1 MKSVHNLCRS
11 GGVFVFSEVCLLVN
25 NGKRKLTIWS
35 RNFICVLIANS
46 LLGFSH
52 TAVNTLVA
60 TYATYLGA
68 GPKLMGLLTGMF
80 FGVALAMRP
89 VAGPVTTRVNKRIL
103 MISVFGLGCLVN
115 LGYALFHNI
124 TMFVIFRFLNGVQYS
139 LIGSL
144 CVTLAADSLPPEKMA
159 SGLGVFGVGSAAATA
174 VAPSIGIWL
183 KELGT
188 SIRDV
193 DLGFTFVFLLAAIGM
208 GIALIPCIL
217 LIPDKKSRQ
226 DMQMV
231 GKWYSNIATKH
242 AIVPTIVMTL
252 VTISYSLYNAY
263 TVNFGTEAN
272 IAKIGIFFTVL
283 AVAMLCIRP
292 LSGALTD
299 KLGLKKMLI
308 PGMLIFSLS
317 FIFVGFAKS
326 LPLVLAGAFLAAI
339 GYGTSQPGIQS
350 MCMQCE
356 PPVRRAVASNT
367 LFIGIDLGYFL
378 GPVIGGYI
386 YGASSYRH
394 VMFAGCVPAAVA
406 CLIFVTT
413 WRIYSKRAKDVREMI

>member
-1 MKSVHNLCRS
+1 MENK
-11 GGVFVFSEVCLLVN
+11 
-25 NGKRKLTIWS
+25 KLTIWS

-60 TYATYLGA
+60 TYATHLGA

-124 TMFVIFRFLNGVQYS
+124 TMFVIFRFFNGIQYS

-174 VAPSIGIWL
+174 VSPSIGIWL
-183 KELGT
+183 KDLGT
-188 SIRDV
+188 AMRDV
-193 DLGFTFVFLLAAIGM
+193 DLGFTFVFLLAAAGM
-208 GIALIPCIL
+208 GVALIPCIL
-217 LIPDKKSRQ
+217 LIPDKKSKQ
-226 DMQMV
+226 DMEIV

-252 VTISYSLYNAY
+252 IVISYSLYNAY
-263 TVNFGTEAN
+263 MVNFGAESN
-272 IAKIGIFFTVL
+272 IGRIGTFFTVL
-283 AVAMLCIRP
+283 AIAMLCIRP

-299 KLGLKKMLI
+299 KLGLRKTLI

-317 FIFVGFAKS
+317 FIIVGFAKS
-326 LPLVLAGAFLAAI
+326 LPLVLVGAFLAAI
-339 GYGTSQPGIQS
+339 GYGTAQPGVQS

-367 LFIGIDLGYFL
+367 LFIGIDFGYFI

-386 YGASSYRH
+386 YSGSSYRT
-394 VMFAGCVPAAVA
+394 VMFAGCAPAILA
-406 CLIFVTT
+406 CVIFIAT
-413 WRIYSKRAKDVREMI
+413 WGIYYKRLKEVRASL